1 MKQPGEPFARPGAVN
16 DNDSEEQCQI
26 GTKGRPFLFRGRFF
40 FTKKRLSKKEKRHS
54 LSVSHFPDSFPGIHT
69 LPAVKLLGRSFQIS
83 KNCLFAYRR
92 KRTGRTIR
100 GKHSARILINLNPRF
115 FRHCFQHGYVCRF
128 ASYTFRLPGLSGL
141 LLPFG
146 LHCFLPAH
154 PPVSSEPG

>member
-1 MKQPGEPFARPGAVN
+1 MSNGNGDRNEV
-16 DNDSEEQCQI
+16 
-26 GTKGRPFLFRGRFF
+26 GTKGRNERNEGTTLFVPRTVF

-100 GKHSARILINLNPRF
+100 GKHSSRILINLNPRF

-141 LLPFG
+141 LLGHTFI
-146 LHCFLPAH
+146 
-154 PPVSSEPG
+154 